1 MKSVKTFHTTYI
13 NKKVFNMKKVK
24 VGIIGAGKI
33 AERLH
38 LPQYSEFKKVEVVA
52 ICDINKSKA
61 ERLAKI
67 YKIQKIYTDYRKM
80 IKEAN
85 IDAVS
90 ICTPNYLHAEMTIFA
105 ANNKKHVLV
114 EKPMALSIAEM
125 KQMIYACKKNNVV
138 LMVEQTQRFDPA
150 HEVLKEVIDSKILGK
165 IATVRGKLGH
175 SGPEFWS
182 DDSPWFFDKR
192 KSGGG
197 VSVDVGIH
205 ILDLI
210 RFVLGN
216 SEIES
221 VSAKIANLIKKK
233 IKLEDTIN
241 AVIKFKNGIMGIFEA
256 SWSTSPYEVR
266 VEVCGS
272 HGKAIVQQANAD
284 TQRLRVWTIDPKNP
298 YNTIKEHKYK
308 IPEKSKNIS
317 PCAHFINCILNKQKP
332 IIDGNEGMKSMAVIL
347 AALKSA
353 KTGKAEKVLN

>member
-1 MKSVKTFHTTYI
+1 MEKI
-13 NKKVFNMKKVK
+13 K
-24 VGIIGAGKI
+24 VGVIGAGKI

-38 LPQYSEFKKVEVVA
+38 LPQYSECSNVSIIA
-52 ICDINKSKA
+52 ICDIIKKKA
-61 ERLAKI
+61 EKLAKQ
-67 YKIQKIYTDYRKM
+67 YKIPKIYTDYKKM
-80 IKEAN
+80 IKEAD

-90 ICTPNYLHAEMTIFA
+90 ICTPNYLHSPMTIFA
-105 ANNKKHVLV
+105 AKNKKHILV
-114 EKPMALSIAEM
+114 EKPMALSIKEM
-125 KQMIYACKKNNVV
+125 KDMIKECKNNNVI

-150 HEVLKEVIDSKILGK
+150 HEILKEIVDSGILGK
-165 IATVRGKLGH
+165 IATIRGKLGH

-182 DDSPWFFDKR
+182 DDSPWFFDKK

-210 RFVLGN
+210 RFVLN
-216 SEIES
+216 DKEIES
-221 VSAKIANLIKKK
+221 VCAKTANLIKKK

-241 AVIKFKNGIMGIFEA
+241 AVIKFKDGILGSFEA

-284 TQRLRVWTIDPKNP
+284 PQRIRVWTIDPKNP
-298 YNTIKEHKYK
+298 YNTIKEHKYN
-308 IPEKSKNIS
+308 IPEKSKHMS
-317 PCAHFINCILNKQKP
+317 PCAHFINCIIKKQKP
-332 IIDGNEGMKSMAVIL
+332 VIDGEQGMKSMAVIL

-353 KTGKAEKVLN
+353 KTGKFEKVFEKDG

>member
-1 MKSVKTFHTTYI
+1 
-13 NKKVFNMKKVK
+13 MKKIK

-38 LPQYSEFKKVEVVA
+38 LPQYKECQNVEIVA
-52 ICDINKSKA
+52 ICDIIKKKA
-61 ERLAKI
+61 IKLAEQYNIKKI
-67 YKIQKIYTDYRKM
+67 YSDYKEMIQ
-80 IKEAN
+80 N
-85 IDAVS
+85 SGLDAVS
-90 ICTPNYLHAEMTIFA
+90 VCTPNYLHAPMTIFA
-105 ANNKKHVLV
+105 AKNKKHVLV
-114 EKPMALSIAEM
+114 EKPMALSVKEMKNMIAE
-125 KQMIYACKKNNVV
+125 CKKNRVV

-150 HEVLKEVIDSKILGK
+150 HEVLKEVVDSGILGK
-165 IATVRGKLGH
+165 IVTIRGKLGH

-182 DDSPWFFDKR
+182 DDSPWFFDKK

-210 RFVLGN
+210 RFVLNNG
-216 SEIES
+216 EITG
-221 VSAKIANLIKKK
+221 VFAKIANLIKKK

-241 AVIKFKNGIMGIFEA
+241 AVIKFKNGIMGVFEA

-284 TQRLRVWTIDPKNP
+284 PQRIRVWTINPENP
-298 YNTIKEHKYK
+298 YNTIKEHTYK
-308 IPEKSKNIS
+308 IPEKSKLIS
-317 PCAHFINCILNKQKP
+317 PCAHFINCIIKGQKP
-332 IIDGNEGMKSMAVIL
+332 IIDGVEGMKSMAVIL

-353 KTGKAEKVLN
+353 KTGKFEKVII

>member
-1 MKSVKTFHTTYI
+1 
-13 NKKVFNMKKVK
+13 MKKIK
-24 VGIIGAGKI
+24 IGIIGAGKI

-38 LPQYSEFKKVEVVA
+38 LPQYSEFKKAEVVA
-52 ICDINKSKA
+52 ICDIIKKKA
-61 ERLAKI
+61 LRLAKQ
-67 YKIQKIYTDYRKM
+67 YKIPKIYTDYKKM
-80 IKEAN
+80 ITQAG

-90 ICTPNYLHAEMTIFA
+90 VCTPNYLHAPMTIFA
-105 ANNKKHVLV
+105 AKNKKHVLV
-114 EKPMALSIAEM
+114 EKPMALSIKEM
-125 KQMIYACKKNNVV
+125 KDMIYECKKNNVV

-150 HEVLKEVIDSKILGK
+150 HEVIKKVVDSGILGK

-182 DDSPWFFDKR
+182 DDSPWFFDKK

-210 RFVLGN
+210 RFVLN
-216 SEIES
+216 DAEIS
-221 VSAKIANLIKKK
+221 QVCAKTDNLIKKK

-241 AVIKFKNGIMGIFEA
+241 AVMRFKNGIMGVFEA

-266 VEVCGS
+266 VEICGS

-284 TQRLRVWTIDPKNP
+284 PQRIRVWTIDPKNP

-308 IPEKSKNIS
+308 VPKKSGNIS
-317 PCAHFINCILNKQKP
+317 PCAHFINCIIKKQKP
-332 IIDGNEGMKSMAVIL
+332 VIDGVEGMKSMAVIL
-347 AALKSA
+347 TALKSA
-353 KTGKAEKVLN
+353 KTGKFEKVKV

>member
-1 MKSVKTFHTTYI
+1 
-13 NKKVFNMKKVK
+13 MKKIK

-38 LPQYSEFKKVEVVA
+38 LPQYSELKNAEVVA
-52 ICDINKSKA
+52 ICDIIRSKA

-67 YKIQKIYTDYRKM
+67 YKIPQIYTDYKKM
-80 IKEAN
+80 IKEAGL
-85 IDAVS
+85 DAVS
-90 ICTPNYLHAEMTIFA
+90 VCTPNYLHSEMTVFA
-105 ANNKKHVLV
+105 ANSKKHVLV
-114 EKPMALSIAEM
+114 EKPMALSITEM
-125 KQMIYACKKNNVV
+125 KSMITECKKNGVI

-150 HEVLKEVIDSKILGK
+150 HEVLKEVVDSGILGK

-182 DDSPWFFDKR
+182 DDSPWFFDRK

-210 RFVLGN
+210 RYVLGDA
-216 SEIES
+216 EIES
-221 VSAKIANLIKKK
+221 VSAKVANLIKKK

-241 AVIKFKNGIMGIFEA
+241 AIIKFKNGVMGVFEA

-284 TQRLRVWTIDPKNP
+284 PQRLRVWTINPADP

-308 IPEKSKNIS
+308 IPQKSKNIS
-317 PCAHFINCILNKQKP
+317 PCGHFINCIIKKQKP
-332 IIDGNEGMKSMAVIL
+332 VVDGEQGMKSMAVIL

-353 KTGKAEKVLN
+353 KTGKFEKVRV